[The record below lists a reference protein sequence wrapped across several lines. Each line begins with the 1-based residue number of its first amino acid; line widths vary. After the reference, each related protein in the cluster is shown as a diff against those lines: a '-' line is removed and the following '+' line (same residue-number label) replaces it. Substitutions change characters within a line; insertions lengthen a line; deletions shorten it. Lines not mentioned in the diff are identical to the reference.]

1 MKTIQ
6 VENAKTRFF
15 ESKEDYLKF
24 KQAWKDFHNSDKLV
38 WRERVDVTPWDARFE
53 YPGTMPEEERTY
65 AMQKRTSLSAEHY
78 MLYNLLRGYEAHRGF
93 SPLTNEGRLNATSTW
108 GGEHQ
113 PWAAYECA
121 KSELL
126 REIKRLKDVNSP
138 SECSRKWAREAY
150 EALVLPFGDTLSQG
164 VLVALGQSIH
174 PGFPVFQPEEWKDFT
189 KVEKEE
195 KKKSLTERLG
205 LRRMA

>member
-24 KQAWKDFHNSDKLV
+24 RQAWKDFHNNRDHM
-38 WRERVDVTPWDARFE
+38 RTFE
-53 YPGTMPEEERTY
+53 YTDESGE
-65 AMQKRTSLSAEHY
+65 KRTGEVAVLNSSHY

-93 SPLTNEGRLNATSTW
+93 SEDSDHGWL
-108 GGEHQ
+108 
-113 PWAAYECA
+113 AYDYA
-121 KSELL
+121 LSHLL
-126 REIKRLKDVNSP
+126 RAIKDLQQVNSTY
-138 SECSRKWAREAY
+138 EYSRKSARKGL

-164 VLVALGQSIH
+164 VLVALGRAIH
-174 PGFPVFQPEEWKDFT
+174 PGFPVFQPEEWQDFT

-195 KKKSLTERLG
+195 KKLSLSEK
-205 LRRMA
+205 LRRRFA